1 MKAGPLNKRVTI
13 QRLGEGQDEAG
24 QLGPAWVDV
33 GSPVWASILHQSGRE
48 TIKSDAS
55 TSIVRAS
62 IRVRYRAD
70 VDASMRVLHGAK
82 IYAIKAVLPDEVR
95 REYIDLVC
103 ETGGSNG

>member
-13 QRLGEGQDEAG
+13 QRLGEEQDRTG
-24 QLGPAWVDV
+24 NPIPVWTDV
-33 GSPVWASILHQSGRE
+33 GRPVWASILHQSGRE